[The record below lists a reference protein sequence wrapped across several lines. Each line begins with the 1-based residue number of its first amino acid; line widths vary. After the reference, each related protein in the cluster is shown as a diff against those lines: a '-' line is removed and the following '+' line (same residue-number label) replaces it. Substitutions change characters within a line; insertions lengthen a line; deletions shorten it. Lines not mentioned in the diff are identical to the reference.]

1 LAYYLVAHSLYCDQT
16 KKRVS
21 QMIDLHTHTNF
32 SDGTDSPTQ
41 LINKALAAGISVLG
55 LTDHDS
61 ISGWQEAITALRPGI
76 SLVPGAEISCQTPD
90 GISVHILGLLFDSE
104 NLELMST
111 MQATRENRHGRM
123 AKIITRLNEA
133 GIEISMQDVLD
144 QLADGATLGR
154 PHLADA
160 LVKKGVVTSRDEAF
174 TQMLHNKSKYYV
186 SHYSPL
192 PEAAIKMIKAAGGVS
207 VIAHPM
213 ASHRGRTISLETFG
227 SLIDAGLDGVEVDH
241 RDHSPDEKTQLI
253 ELAKQNNLV
262 MTGASDYHGNGK
274 LNQLGEYVTMPEQ
287 WERLEAR
294 ANKRRVIKL

>member
-1 LAYYLVAHSLYCDQT
+1 
-16 KKRVS
+16 
-21 QMIDLHTHTNF
+21 MIDLHTHTNF

-76 SLVPGAEISCQTPD
+76 SLVPGSEISCQTSD

-104 NLELMST
+104 NLELMGT

-133 GIEISMQDVLD
+133 GIDISMQDVLD
-144 QLADGATLGR
+144 QLAEGATLGR

-160 LVKKGVVTSRDEAF
+160 LVKKGVVASRDEAF

-192 PEAAIKMIKAAGGVS
+192 PEVAIKMIKAAGGVS

-253 ELAKQNNLV
+253 ELAKRNNLV

>member
-1 LAYYLVAHSLYCDQT
+1 
-16 KKRVS
+16 
-21 QMIDLHTHTNF
+21 MIDLHTHTNF

-61 ISGWQEAITALRPGI
+61 ISGWQEAVTALRPGI

-160 LVKKGVVTSRDEAF
+160 LVKKGVVASRDEAF

-192 PEAAIKMIKAAGGVS
+192 PEVAIKMIKAAGGVS

>member
-1 LAYYLVAHSLYCDQT
+1 
-16 KKRVS
+16 
-21 QMIDLHTHTNF
+21 MIDLHTHTNF

-76 SLVPGAEISCQTPD
+76 SLVPGSEISCQTSD
-90 GISVHILGLLFDSE
+90 GISVHILGLLFNSE
-104 NLELMST
+104 NLELMGT

-133 GIEISMQDVLD
+133 GIDISMQDVLD
-144 QLADGATLGR
+144 QLAEGATLGR

-160 LVKKGVVTSRDEAF
+160 LVKKGIVASRDEAF

-192 PEAAIKMIKAAGGVS
+192 PEVAIKMIKAAGGVS

-287 WERLEAR
+287 WERLESR

>member
-1 LAYYLVAHSLYCDQT
+1 LYCAQA
-16 KKRVS
+16 KKKVN

-76 SLVPGAEISCQTPD
+76 SLVPGSEISCQTSD

-104 NLELMST
+104 NLELMGT

-133 GIEISMQDVLD
+133 GIDISMQDVLD
-144 QLADGATLGR
+144 QLAEGATLGR

-160 LVKKGVVTSRDEAF
+160 LVEKGVVASRDEAF

-192 PEAAIKMIKAAGGVS
+192 PEVAIKMIKAAGGVS

-253 ELAKQNNLV
+253 ELAKQNDLV

-294 ANKRRVIKL
+294 AGKRRVIKL

>member
-1 LAYYLVAHSLYCDQT
+1 
-16 KKRVS
+16 
-21 QMIDLHTHTNF
+21 MIDLHTHTNF

-76 SLVPGAEISCQTPD
+76 SLVPGAEISCQTSD

-104 NLELMST
+104 NLELMGT

-133 GIEISMQDVLD
+133 GIDISMQDVLD
-144 QLADGATLGR
+144 QLAEGATLGR

-160 LVKKGVVTSRDEAF
+160 LVKKGVVASRDEAF

-253 ELAKQNNLV
+253 ELAKQNDLV